1 VLKLLNVSGNPN
13 VGVFVRATEAH
24 AFCPISLTASERR
37 SVQEALEV
45 EVVTSSVGGTSLVGS
60 LLAANR
66 HGVVVGDIATV
77 RELKV
82 LKATGLKLLT
92 LDDPFN
98 AVGNNVLVTDAG
110 ALVNPDYSDEVI
122 AGFEKVFGVPVHKG
136 TLAGLGTVGMGG
148 VATPGGVLVHPKST
162 PEERETARR
171 AFGREVM
178 VGTIN
183 HGTGLIGAGL
193 VANSKGALIGD
204 ASTNIE
210 IGRIEDALGFL
221 PAAPSRR

>member
-1 VLKLLNVSGNPN
+1 MLKLLNFAGNPN
-13 VGVFVRATEAH
+13 VGVFVRATETR
-24 AFCPISLTASERR
+24 AFCPLSLTTTETRAVE
-37 SVQEALEV
+37 EALQV
-45 EVVTSSVGGTSLVGS
+45 EIVSSSVGGTSLVGS
-60 LLAANR
+60 LMAANN
-66 HGVVVGDIATV
+66 HGLVVGDLATQ

-98 AVGNNVLVTDAG
+98 AVGNNVLVTDQG

-122 AGFEKVFGVPVHKG
+122 ARFEKTFNVPIHRG

-162 PEERETARR
+162 AEERENARR

-221 PAAPSRR
+221 PVPPSGR